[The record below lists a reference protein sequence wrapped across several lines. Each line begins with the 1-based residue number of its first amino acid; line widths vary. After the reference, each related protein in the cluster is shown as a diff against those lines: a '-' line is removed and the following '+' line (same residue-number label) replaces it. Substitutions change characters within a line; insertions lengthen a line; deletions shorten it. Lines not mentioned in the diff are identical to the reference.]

1 MTNLVTISEE
11 IKASVA
17 PIMDKW
23 VVDRCEM
30 LKNLRGIIRGL
41 NDNEEFKEYYQ
52 DHKSRDRY
60 FSISSAKFFF
70 VQRMGYGKGDY
81 QLAAYESDARID
93 ELMKKEAAA
102 KLKKIDVAVA
112 KKINF
117 DVDSIEKIYFNTAGK
132 DGYVEGAWKLNGE
145 KVFSFDTIYAG
156 GYNIQCL
163 HIRTKYKLK

>member
-1 MTNLVTISEE
+1 MTNLVKIVDE

-17 PIMDKW
+17 PIMDRW
-23 VVDRCEM
+23 VEDRVAALM
-30 LKNLRGIIRGL
+30 ALKEEIRAI
-41 NDNEEFKEYYQ
+41 DQDEEFNDWYNQ
-52 DHKSRDRY
+52 IRARDRY
-60 FSISSAKFFF
+60 FSRSSAKFNWFAHK
-70 VQRMGYGKGDY
+70 GYGKGDY
-81 QLAAYESDARID
+81 CLAAYDGQAYIQEKM
-93 ELMKKEAAA
+93 EKEAAA

-117 DVDSIEKIYFNTAGK
+117 DVDSIEKLYFNTTGK

-156 GYNIQCL
+156 GYNIQRL